1 MQENRANGNRAASG
15 GVPMSPAIMCDRMVS
30 AEMAERGVKRAE
42 AESDVARRAKLAP
55 SAITNFRKGR
65 IKDVERLGS
74 RIEEAFAAF
83 LARQLAKLE
92 AEIAVARV
100 RHPERDL
107 GTAEAAIA
115 RAKEALSA

>member
-1 MQENRANGNRAASG
+1 
-15 GVPMSPAIMCDRMVS
+15 MSPAIMCDRMVS